1 MLHCTI
7 ALLLCSDGTSKPI
20 RTGLSKRHTERRNG
34 PKKDEA
40 RDIMN
45 LIRNYRNWRRYRE
58 TVTELSRLSNR
69 ELTDLG
75 ISRSDIYSVAR
86 KSL

>member
-7 ALLLCSDGTSKPI
+7 ALLLCNDVTSKPI
-20 RTGLSKRHTERRNG
+20 ISKLSNGHTERRNG
-34 PKKDEA
+34 PKKDET
-40 RDIMN
+40 RNIMN

-86 KSL
+86 KSI